1 MSIEKFCQKIGV
13 APDPKFGTEVLKAA
27 MKYYKMTPERAA
39 HFFAQTS
46 HESGGFT
53 KFSENLNYGAKG
65 LRGLFSKYF
74 PTDQLAVAY
83 ERKPEKIANKIYGGR
98 MGNGPESSGDGW
110 MYRGRGALQLTGKDN
125 YKALAT
131 YLGKPEIL
139 TNPDLVATDYIFE
152 SAMWFFDRNKLWD
165 ICDKGVNDETILA
178 ITKKINGGT
187 IGLEDRAQHTKS
199 YYNILSS
206 EVPDESDDSEEA
218 SSPAPA
224 PSPAPSTQ
232 SSVILKP
239 GMLSEHF
246 SLKELTRSE
255 TATRKGIDNTPSPDH
270 LHNLSLVCKNILE
283 PVRNHFGKPV
293 QINSAY
299 RGPKLNAAVGGSSK
313 SQHCN
318 GEAVDFEIDGFPNPD
333 LAKWVVENC
342 DFDQVILEFY
352 DPKEGPNSGWVH
364 ASYASSGKQRKQVLT
379 AVTEGG
385 KTVYKP
391 GFVL

>member
-1 MSIEKFCQKIGV
+1 MSIEKFCQRIGV
-13 APDPKFGTEVLKAA
+13 APDPKFGVEVLKAA
-27 MKYYKMTPERAA
+27 MKFYKMTPERAA
-39 HFFAQTS
+39 HFFAQTN

-53 KFSENLNYGAKG
+53 TFTENLNYGAKG
-65 LRGLFSKYF
+65 LRGIFGKYF

-83 ERKPEKIANKIYGGR
+83 ERKPEKIANRVYGGR

-110 MYRGRGALQLTGKDN
+110 LYKGRGALQLTGKDN

-139 TNPDLVATDYIFE
+139 ANPDLVANEYIFE
-152 SAMWFFDRNKLWD
+152 SAIWFFDKNKLWD
-165 ICDKGVNDETILA
+165 ICDKGVNDDTILA

-187 IGLEDRAQHTKS
+187 HGLDDRSTKTKN
-199 YYNILSS
+199 YYNLLKGEGVSMSS
-206 EVPDESDDSEEA
+206 APA
-218 SSPAPA
+218 PTPAPA
-224 PSPAPSTQ
+224 ASKPA
-232 SSVILKP
+232 VLAP

-246 SLKELTRSE
+246 SLKEMTRSE

-270 LHNLSLVCKNILE
+270 LHNLSLVCQNILE
-283 PVRNHFGKPV
+283 PVRNHFNKPV

-299 RGPKLNAAVGGSSK
+299 RGPKLNAAVGGSAK

-318 GEAVDFEIDGFPNPD
+318 GEAVDFEIDGYPNPD

-364 ASYASSGKQRKQVLT
+364 ASYASSGSQRRQILT
-379 AVTEGG
+379 AVQENG